1 MRALV
6 RWKWPGERT
15 ALWKRE
21 REREREKREERGK
34 ERELKRVEEGR
45 DQDHEVADCFSARP
59 N

>member
-1 MRALV
+1 MPAVETAGR
-6 RWKWPGERT
+6 ERT
-15 ALWKRE
+15 SIVEE
-21 REREREKREERGK
+21 REREERGR